1 MSSEKRAVITR
12 DKRVEKLL
20 RRYNRDVARMFDS
33 YITKVQNL
41 LLTQKV
47 NERGLIELREALN
60 LGNRMADLIADAGLE
75 DVVENFLDEFEP
87 LTEEALEYFKQ
98 FKGFKSKDPL
108 GDVDETHLDAWV
120 LQSEKR
126 LRSQVDASLVA
137 PIQQSFLQAA
147 FGQLP
152 RDAIVEDIF
161 KRGTTLTP
169 AQVVTAVDSSFRDY
183 QRQVTVLKGQELL
196 GENPIYIYVGPDDE
210 ITSEQ
215 CKFMLGLNRHGVPGM
230 LYQDEITTD
239 LHEKLRDNP
248 LIAGGHPRCR
258 HQWMPITHEEAE
270 ARGFVLDDKV

>member
-1 MSSEKRAVITR
+1 MSSEKQTVTIR

-20 RRYNRDVARMFDS
+20 RRYNRDVVRMFDS

-41 LLTQKV
+41 ILSQKA
-47 NERGLIELREALN
+47 NERGMIELREALN
-60 LGNRMADLIADAGLE
+60 LGNRMADLIGDAGLE

-87 LTEEALEYFKQ
+87 LTEEALEYFKE
-98 FKGFKSKDPL
+98 FKGFKRKDPL

-126 LRSQVDASLVA
+126 LRGQVDASLVA

-210 ITSEQ
+210 ITSPQ
-215 CKFMLGLNRHGVPGM
+215 CQAMLRVNRHGAAGM
-230 LYQDEITTD
+230 LYQDEITTE
-239 LHEKLRDNP
+239 LHENLRDNP
-248 LIAGGHPRCR
+248 LIHGGHPRCR
-258 HQWMPITHEEAE
+258 HQWMPISQDEAI
-270 ARGFVLDDKV
+270 ARGFEVDKA

>member
-1 MSSEKRAVITR
+1 MSSEKQTVIIR

-41 LLTQKV
+41 ILSQKV

-126 LRSQVDASLVA
+126 LRGQVDASLVA

-258 HQWMPITHEEAE
+258 HQWMPITPEEAE